1 MALQTVVHLW
11 SQVSFLCHT
20 KKVCRTIR
28 SHQDDC
34 PGAYFPRILYISHQ
48 SHNHSSLSVSVVAHS
63 GIWDP
68 EYLRKHV
75 LSSSSSRFLPPAA
88 LCSTV
93 ASPGGWLC
101 SERSSCVLQRRLSP
115 WRHVPDAA
123 EASRGSFLSCPR
135 AADWCKHTWRRA
147 LVWGGRCDFTSLSLT
162 APRTAEFDFLF
173 GVHLFWNR
181 ADRLSHQREQWPDG
195 WQLNGGELGFF
206 PQCNAAWLIRKLR
219 HWTRW
224 FALRCTAANHHRITL
239 PSAVD
244 RIPYRFKLQIYP
256 AGRCPQCY

>member
-135 AADWCKHTWRRA
+135 AADWCNNIHDAELWCEEA
-147 LVWGGRCDFTSLSLT
+147 GLTSHLCLWLRHGLLSLIFYSGCTCSETEQT
-162 APRTAEFDFLF
+162 ASLIKGSSDLTVDSWTGGNWVF
-173 GVHLFWNR
+173 
-181 ADRLSHQREQWPDG
+181 SHSAMLPD
-195 WQLNGGELGFF
+195 
-206 PQCNAAWLIRKLR
+206 
-219 HWTRW
+219 
-224 FALRCTAANHHRITL
+224 
-239 PSAVD
+239 
-244 RIPYRFKLQIYP
+244 
-256 AGRCPQCY
+256 